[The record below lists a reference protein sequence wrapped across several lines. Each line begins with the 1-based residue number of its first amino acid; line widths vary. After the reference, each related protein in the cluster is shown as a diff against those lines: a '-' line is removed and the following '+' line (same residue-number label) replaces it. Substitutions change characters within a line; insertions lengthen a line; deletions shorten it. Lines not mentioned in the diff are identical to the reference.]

1 MARRFYSSIA
11 ERTALA
17 VAVNDSVGT
26 LIVDGVTGWPASTPY
41 TLIIDVD
48 TVLEEI
54 VTVTARSGT
63 TLTVTRGVDGTTAK
77 AHDAGADVRHGV
89 SARDFDEPNDHV
101 NTTGNPHS
109 LTRQDIDA
117 ARNYYQASAPSSPT
131 TGDLWMDSDDTA

>member
-17 VAVNDSVGT
+17 VGVNDSVGT
-26 LIVDGVTGWPASTPY
+26 LIVDAVNGWPASTPY

-48 TVLEEI
+48 TVLEEV

-89 SARDFDEPNDHV
+89 SARDFDEPNDYI
-101 NTTGNPHS
+101 NT
-109 LTRQDIDA
+109 
-117 ARNYYQASAPSSPT
+117 ARPTNYYQASPPGSPV